1 MKRTGWISVIAVFL
15 AVAAFAFGILS
26 RRGAPDA
33 SAPPPVEARAIDG
46 HAGHE
51 GAPSDTPSTRA
62 YREAADRM
70 HQAMNIDY
78 SGDADI
84 DFLRGMIAHHEGAIA
99 MARIA
104 VEEGE
109 ADDVRGLAQ
118 EIIRAQEAE
127 ILRMRIMLA
136 RHEDAPAV
144 SERP

>member
-1 MKRTGWISVIAVFL
+1 
-15 AVAAFAFGILS
+15 
-26 RRGAPDA
+26 
-33 SAPPPVEARAIDG
+33 
-46 HAGHE
+46 
-51 GAPSDTPSTRA
+51 
-62 YREAADRM
+62 M
-70 HQAMNIDY
+70 HQAMNIDC

-109 ADDVRGLAQ
+109 GDDVRGLAQ

-136 RHEDAPAV
+136 RHEDAPADP
-144 SERP
+144 ERP

>member
-1 MKRTGWISVIAVFL
+1 MPQAPVSP
-15 AVAAFAFGILS
+15 AAT
-26 RRGAPDA
+26 R
-33 SAPPPVEARAIDG
+33 ARATC
-46 HAGHE
+46 
-51 GAPSDTPSTRA
+51 GAS
-62 YREAADRM
+62 
-70 HQAMNIDY
+70 
-78 SGDADI
+78 
-84 DFLRGMIAHHEGAIA
+84 GAIA

>member
-1 MKRTGWISVIAVFL
+1 
-15 AVAAFAFGILS
+15 
-26 RRGAPDA
+26 
-33 SAPPPVEARAIDG
+33 
-46 HAGHE
+46 
-51 GAPSDTPSTRA
+51 
-62 YREAADRM
+62 M
-70 HQAMNIDY
+70 HQGMEIAY

-109 ADDVRGLAQ
+109 GDDVRGLAQ

-136 RHEDAPAV
+136 RHEDAPADPV
-144 SERP
+144 RP

>member
-1 MKRTGWISVIAVFL
+1 MTPLVARLALAAALLAAGPALAQESHDGHGAGMEHGTMEHGASAAPRGDTGPASV
-15 AVAAFAFGILS
+15 AFAK
-26 RRGAPDA
+26 ANADM
-33 SAPPPVEARAIDG
+33 
-46 HAGHE
+46 HA
-51 GAPSDTPSTRA
+51 
-62 YREAADRM
+62 
-70 HQAMNIDY
+70 AMDIEY
-78 SGDADI
+78 TGDADV
-84 DFLRGMIAHHEGAIA
+84 DFVRGMIAHHEGAIA

>member
-33 SAPPPVEARAIDG
+33 SAPPPVEARPIDG

-51 GAPSDTPSTRA
+51 GAPSDTSSTRA

-136 RHEDAPAV
+136 RHEDAPADPA
-144 SERP
+144 RP